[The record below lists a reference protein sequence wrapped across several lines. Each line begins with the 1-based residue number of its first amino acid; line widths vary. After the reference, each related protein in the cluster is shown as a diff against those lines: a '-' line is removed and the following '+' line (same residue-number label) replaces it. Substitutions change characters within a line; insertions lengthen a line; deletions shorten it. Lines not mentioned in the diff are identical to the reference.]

1 MAMKQAIHPDEEKP
15 VSRITRVGVDIA
27 KSVFHVHAVD
37 RDGRCVWQANVR
49 REAWIEAVCK
59 RVPTSCEIAMEA
71 CGAAH
76 RLRGVSSLGPCS
88 SKARV
93 CREIDRCPVCQTIR
107 EEPQERSR
115 RRRAI
120 TEAMARPTMR
130 FVAVKS
136 GEQLDLQAVHRIRA
150 ALIKLRTA
158 KTNQIRGL
166 VGEYGI
172 VAPIG
177 IAQLRRAIPI
187 WLDNLENG
195 LIETVRVL
203 LRELGS
209 DLMTLDERVDAQDQR
224 IATKTRQSDSA
235 QRLMKL
241 RGVGPLGA
249 TALVV
254 ALGSGSSYA
263 RGRDFAA
270 ALGLVPHQHST
281 EGREWLLGI
290 TKRGDPYLPSCWYT
304 GREL

>member
-1 MAMKQAIHPDEEKP
+1 MSK
-15 VSRITRVGVDIA
+15 ITRVGVDIA

-37 RDGRCVWQANVR
+37 RDGRCVWQAKLR

-59 RVPTSCEIAMEA
+59 RVPTGCEVAMEA

-76 RLRGVSSLGPCS
+76 HWGRVLQKRGYVVKLIAAQFVKPFVKSH
-88 SKARV
+88 KNDRV
-93 CREIDRCPVCQTIR
+93 DAE
-107 EEPQERSR
+107 
-115 RRRAI
+115 AI

-136 GEQLDLQAVHRIRA
+136 AEQQDLQAVHRIRA
-150 ALIKLRTA
+150 ELVKQRTA
-158 KTNQIRGL
+158 KANQIRGL

-177 IAQLRRAIPI
+177 ISQLRRAIPI

-195 LIETVRVL
+195 LSETFRVL
-203 LRELGS
+203 LRELAS
-209 DLMTLDERVDAQDQR
+209 DLISLDERVDAQDQR
-224 IATKTRQSDSA
+224 IATQAQQSDTA

-270 ALGLVPHQHST
+270 SLGLVPHQHSGT
-281 EGREWLLGI
+281 
-290 TKRGDPYLPSCWYT
+290 CQ
-304 GREL
+304 